1 MFASTFFW
9 QIISF
14 DPPSRLFTAYF
25 NFLRAHYARTT
36 CTSLSGVKTA
46 VIPVIRR
53 YLSKKKSFVGS
64 NSTRGYYKVFCRSC
78 TFSLPAAAYA
88 RSCFEFNSDGLIFLF
103 FWNIQTVSFEFWIP
117 SLNNANSK
125 TFILYDKASNWFSH
139 WLDLFFPPERRK
151 RIRRKVYVAIAVIHE
166 DAKN

>member
-25 NFLRAHYARTT
+25 NFLRAHYTTAYSGFELARTT

-103 FWNIQTVSFEFWIP
+103 FGTFRRFYLNFEFQVSIMRIQK
-117 SLNNANSK
+117 L
-125 TFILYDKASNWFSH
+125 
-139 WLDLFFPPERRK
+139 LFYTTRR
-151 RIRRKVYVAIAVIHE
+151 RTDSVIG
-166 DAKN
+166 